1 MAIYKLSTE
10 ELEVLKELE
19 LQRQNIQFELGGLS
33 LYEIDLRQQLEQVE
47 VKKSSLTEK
56 FKETITP
63 NDITVKKLTTK
74 YGKGVVNLEKGEYEY
89 DENAQQVV

>member
-19 LQRQNIQFELGGLS
+19 LQRQNIQYELGGLS

-63 NDITVKKLTTK
+63 NDITVKKLTSK

-89 DENAQQVV
+89 DENAQ

>member
-1 MAIYKLSTE
+1 MAVYKLSTE

-19 LQRQNIQFELGGLS
+19 LQRQNIQYELGGLS

-63 NDITVKKLTTK
+63 NDITVKKLTSK

-89 DENAQQVV
+89 DENAQ